1 LRSPGTK
8 IRKLADSYARI
19 TAAAKYFREHPEILQ
34 GYFLYAWKLGVFNTL
49 RRLVKIITRGGSRRA
64 AVPAVRAFKDSLRF
78 GSKQCIVI
86 LTTSHCLY
94 LARSISAALF
104 RVGIESSI
112 IHEPP
117 IDGYSEGPHFVICPH
132 MFTQLPAF
140 YIALQ
145 MEQSVSSRWFTDDY
159 LSILQNSAAVL
170 DYSIVNIRFLT
181 LRGLSPHQIFYLP
194 LGYSANYGPEPNHSL
209 EDCDVI
215 FYGDASN
222 GRRLKFLRELRKHFR
237 VKTIGNLFGEQ
248 LYAELARARIVVNI
262 HYYEEALLETTRIWE
277 CLSLHKLVVSERSSD
292 MDQHADLTQLID
304 FIDVDDISAMVERV
318 QYWLE
323 NDSLRL
329 QRITENRLLLQKQP
343 SRFDYFFYRFL
354 LATDNI
360 SFEKFWHLAGH
371 KSELASD
378 TVCLS
383 LPEYVERAEGFAK
396 DNRFG
401 FSAFPG
407 LLHTQSWIGCA
418 MSYKYIIMLAR
429 QQGLRQITICE
440 DDVEFPPDFEVRWR
454 DIQEY
459 LNDSDITWDIF
470 AGLIAC
476 LDKDVDVLGLY
487 KFRNQQFAVIN
498 KLISTVFNVYS
509 ERVYDT
515 IARWD
520 ENNHDVTT
528 NTIDRYL
535 ERQGALNVLTTD
547 PFLVGHKESQ
557 QSTIWGVENTHYTD
571 LIKASNQLLK
581 EKILTCKKVASVP
594 NSRTGAPTSLY
605 DANTDIPTLDQE
617 L

>member
-1 LRSPGTK
+1 MLRK
-8 IRKLADSYARI
+8 RIRHLAAEFFR
-19 TAAAKYFREHPEILQ
+19 AAATVKYFQKHPEVLE
-34 GYFLYAWKLGVFNTL
+34 GYFLYAWKLGFFKG
-49 RRLVKIITRGGSRRA
+49 LVRTFKFIQRGGPRVTP
-64 AVPAVRAFKDSLRF
+64 VPPTTTGKLALAL
-78 GSKQCIVI
+78 GSGSAVI
-86 LTTSHCLY
+86 LTTTHCLY
-94 LARSISAALF
+94 LARSISVALS
-104 RVGIESSI
+104 RAGIASHI
-112 IHEPP
+112 IHEFPA
-117 IDGYSEGPHFVICPH
+117 GYSRALHFVICPQ
-132 MFTQLPAF
+132 MFAQLPAF
-140 YIALQ
+140 YIAVQ
-145 MEQSVSSRWFTDDY
+145 MEQSVSSRWFNDDY
-159 LSILQNSAAVL
+159 LEILRNSAAIL
-170 DYSIVNIRFLT
+170 DYSTINIGFLT
-181 LRGLSPHQIFYLP
+181 RQGLNPKQLFYVP
-194 LGYSANYGPEPNHSL
+194 LGYIADYAPEPDHIL

-215 FYGDASN
+215 FYGDTN
-222 GRRLKFLRELRKHFR
+222 NRRRLKFLQELKKHFR
-237 VKTIGNLFGEQ
+237 VKVIGNLFGEQ
-248 LYAELARARIVVNI
+248 LYAELTRAHIVVNI

-318 QYWLE
+318 RYWLE

-343 SRFDYFFYRFL
+343 SKFDYFFYRFL

-360 SFEKFWHLAGH
+360 SFEEFWHLAGH
-371 KSELASD
+371 KAELASNA
-378 TVCLS
+378 VCLS
-383 LPEYVERAEGFAK
+383 LPEYVERAQGFVR

-407 LLHTQSWIGCA
+407 LRHTHSWIGCA
-418 MSYKYIIMLAR
+418 MSYKFLIMLAR

-454 DIQEY
+454 DIQEC

-487 KFRNQQFAVIN
+487 KFRNQQLAVIN
-498 KLISTVFNVYS
+498 KLMSTVFNVYS
-509 ERVYDT
+509 EHVYDT

-535 ERQGALNVLTTD
+535 ERQGALNVLTVD
-547 PFLVGHKESQ
+547 PFLVGHKESE

-581 EKILTCKKVASVP
+581 EKILTCKKVVSVS
-594 NSRTGAPTSLY
+594 NSRNEGQNLPR
-605 DANTDIPTLDQE
+605 
-617 L
+617 